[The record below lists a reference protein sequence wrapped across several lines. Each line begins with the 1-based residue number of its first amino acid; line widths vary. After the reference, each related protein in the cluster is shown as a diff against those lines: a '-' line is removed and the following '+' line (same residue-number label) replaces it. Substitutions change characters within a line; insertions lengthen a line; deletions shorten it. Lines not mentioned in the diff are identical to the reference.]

1 MKIKVCGM
9 KDKQNIEA
17 LEKVSDVDFMGHIFV
32 DSSPRFIKTNEA
44 TSTLPSFGVFVNS
57 STDEI
62 KEKTKKYDLSF
73 IQLHGDESPEFSRSI
88 NDSVKPVVKVFA
100 ISDKQDFEKTQEY
113 EGCCTYFLFD
123 TKTKLRGGSGEKFNW
138 ELIKEYGGKTPFFMS
153 GGISSDDVQA
163 IKEIEHPLL
172 FGVDI
177 NSRFETKP
185 GIKNI
190 EEIKTFAKQ
199 LKS

>member
-1 MKIKVCGM
+1 MKIKVCGIR
-9 KDKQNIEA
+9 DTQNIKA
-17 LEKVSDVDFMGHIFV
+17 LEKVSEIDFVGHIFTEK
-32 DSSPRFIKTNEA
+32 SPRFIGKIKVK
-44 TSTLPSFGVFVNS
+44 SLIPSFGVFVNS
-57 STDEI
+57 SKGEI
-62 KEKTKKYDLSF
+62 EKATYEYGLGY

-88 NDSVKPVVKVFA
+88 NDSVKPVVKAFA
-100 ISDKQDFEKTQEY
+100 ISDKEDFDKTLDY

-123 TKTKLRGGSGEKFNW
+123 TKTKLRGGSGEKFDW
-138 ELIKEYGGKTPFFMS
+138 QFISEYKGKTPFFLS
-153 GGISSDDVQA
+153 GGISPGDVKT
-163 IKEIEHPLL
+163 IKEIQHPLL

-177 NSRFETKP
+177 NSRFEVKP

>member
-17 LEKVSDVDFMGHIFV
+17 LEKVSDVDFIGHIFV
-32 DSSPRFIKTNEA
+32 DSSPRFIKTNEV
-44 TSTLPSFGVFVNS
+44 SSNLPSFGVFVNS
-57 STDEI
+57 STNEI
-62 KEKTKKYDLSF
+62 KENTKKYGLSF

-88 NDSVKPVVKVFA
+88 NESVKPVVKAFA

-138 ELIKEYGGKTPFFMS
+138 DLIQEYEGKTPFFLS

-172 FGVDI
+172 FGIDI
-177 NSRFETKP
+177 NSRFETQP

-190 EEIKTFAKQ
+190 EEVKTFAKQ